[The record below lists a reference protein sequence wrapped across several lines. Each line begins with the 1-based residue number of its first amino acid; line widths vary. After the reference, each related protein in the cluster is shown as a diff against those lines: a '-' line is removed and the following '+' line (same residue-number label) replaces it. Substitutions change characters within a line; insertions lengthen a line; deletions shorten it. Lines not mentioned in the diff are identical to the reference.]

1 MYNFDHYLHAMY
13 AHAWYIQ
20 SRYIYIY
27 ALRGGQESRLRPEKI
42 ADAVARYNSMPFPIV
57 AVGTSRKLVFAQ

>member
-1 MYNFDHYLHAMY
+1 MY

-20 SRYIYIY
+20 SRYIYNSTY

-57 AVGTSRKLVFAQ
+57 AVVTSRKLVFAQ